1 MALAILLAGS
11 VVRWAFLLLIDEA
24 HFIASTSGIR
34 VAMVTSVDH
43 MGVNTEPSTRRLNGP
58 TIWSAITTD
67 LRLPCGGATP
77 RHKSISETFCDAAV
91 VTFF

>member
-43 MGVNTEPSTRRLNGP
+43 MGVNTEPEYQEINRADSMEHDHYRLGAPLRR
-58 TIWSAITTD
+58 
-67 LRLPCGGATP
+67 RHATQQV
-77 RHKSISETFCDAAV
+77 D
-91 VTFF
+91 